1 MFGPGQAHRR
11 RRAVEAMVASQRHRG
26 PDSEGIWAEAGEA
39 GLCALGH
46 NRLSI
51 LDLSAA
57 GRQPM
62 ASADGRWRLAFNGEI
77 YNYVELRGELG
88 GAAAFQTA
96 TDTEVILRAWERWGA
111 ASLDRL
117 IGMFAFLLYD
127 TRDQVLY
134 AARDRFGVKPLYY
147 GRLEE
152 GALLLASEIK
162 ALFAAGHAAE
172 PDETTWAGYLATG
185 AHELDGETFWA
196 GIRAVPAGSLLTM
209 RRGGGGEEP
218 VITRWY
224 DLPER
229 VGPDVDARGEA
240 EVCEEYLALLS
251 ESVQLRFRAD
261 VPVGIN
267 LSGGL
272 DSSILLGIVDGLEG
286 AARNVKA
293 FTFTTGDDRYDE
305 LPWVERML
313 ARTHHAS
320 VISRL
325 SAEEVPA
332 LAAEMQSMQD
342 EPYGGLPTLAYA
354 KLFQRARSEGVIVL
368 LDGQGMDEQW
378 AGYDYYRRAVEAAG
392 NANEPARLVQGSID
406 SPVRPACLAPEFLR
420 RARPFRPPE
429 PFGADRLRN
438 LQYRDLYHT
447 KIPRALRFND
457 RASMRSSVELREPF
471 LDHRLVEL
479 AFRQPAGRKIRN
491 GEGKFLLRQMTSGL
505 LAEGVQAPKRPVQ
518 TPQREWLRGPLAD
531 WAGERIEALA
541 GESAWFDQGAMRAAW
556 RGYLE
561 GEGDNSYWVWQ
572 WLSAA
577 MMLTATNKNNNKK
590 NNNLVTTTHV

>member
-1 MFGPGQAHRR
+1 MCGIAGVFGPGGEGRR
-11 RRAVEAMVASQRHRG
+11 RGAVEAMVAAQRHRG
-26 PDSEGIWAEAGEA
+26 PDSEGIWVEPGAG
-39 GLCALGH
+39 GVCALGQ

-62 ASADGRWRLAFNGEI
+62 ASADGRWMISFNGEI
-77 YNYVELRGELG
+77 YNYLELRHELG
-88 GAAAFQTA
+88 GAASFSTG
-96 TDTEVILRAWERWGA
+96 TDTEVILRAWARWGA
-111 ASLDRL
+111 AALDRMT
-117 IGMFAFLLYD
+117 GMFALLLYD
-127 TRDQVLY
+127 TREQVLY

-147 GRLEE
+147 CRQGE
-152 GALLLASEIK
+152 ALLLASEIK
-162 ALFAAGHAAE
+162 SLMAAGHPAGPNE
-172 PDETTWAGYLATG
+172 STWAGYLATG
-185 AHELDGETFWA
+185 AHELDGETFWE
-196 GIRAVPAGSLLTM
+196 GIQALPAGSLLTL
-209 RRGGGGEEP
+209 RRGAAAAG

-224 DLPER
+224 DFPAR
-229 VGPDVDARGEA
+229 VGPELDERSEPA
-240 EVCEEYLALLS
+240 VCEEYLALLQD
-251 ESVQLRFRAD
+251 SVRLRFRAD

-272 DSSILLGIVDGLEG
+272 DSSILLGVVDGLEG
-286 AARNVKA
+286 TARNVKA
-293 FTFTTGDDRYDE
+293 FTFITGDDRYDE

-313 ARTHHAS
+313 GRTHHPS

-325 SAEEVPA
+325 TAEEVPA
-332 LAAEMQSMQD
+332 LAAEMQAMQD

-354 KLFQRARSEGVIVL
+354 KLFARARQEGVIVL

-378 AGYDYYRRAVEAAG
+378 AGYDYYRRAAAPAG
-392 NANEPARLVQGSID
+392 EPARLVQGSED
-406 SPVRPACLAPEFLR
+406 SPVRPACLAPEFARLAR
-420 RARPFRPPE
+420 RFAPPE

-491 GEGKFLLRQMTSGL
+491 GEGKYLLRQMTGGL

-518 TPQREWLRGPLAD
+518 TPQREWLRGALAD
-531 WAGERIEALA
+531 WATERIEALA
-541 GESAWFDQGAMRAAW
+541 GASAWFDAAAMRAAW
-556 RGYLE
+556 QGYLA

-577 MMLTATNKNNNKK
+577 MMLTTATTNHNK